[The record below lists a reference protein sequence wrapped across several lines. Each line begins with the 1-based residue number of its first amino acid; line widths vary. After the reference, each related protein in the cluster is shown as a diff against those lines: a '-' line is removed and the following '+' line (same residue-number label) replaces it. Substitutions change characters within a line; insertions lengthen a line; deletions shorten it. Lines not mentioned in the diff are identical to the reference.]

1 MCGRFYLTATPA
13 EIRKQFKIQQVPAL
27 VPHYNIAPTQ
37 TSPIIIAEGKS
48 RELRLARWG
57 LVPPWSRD
65 LSLATRMINAPAETL
80 AERAAYN
87 TPFQSQRCLVPAN
100 GFYEWQS
107 HGAKKQ
113 PYKIALRNGAL
124 IAFAGLWEKWTPNN
138 GAPIETFAIITTAAS
153 KLVSEVHDRVPVIIA
168 PADYQLWLTASPAT
182 AKKLLLPYASGLT
195 LTPISNRVNNIE
207 NDDVELLLPLSMS

>member
-1 MCGRFYLTATPA
+1 
-13 EIRKQFKIQQVPAL
+13 
-27 VPHYNIAPTQ
+27 
-37 TSPIIIAEGKS
+37 
-48 RELRLARWG
+48 
-57 LVPPWSRD
+57 
-65 LSLATRMINAPAETL
+65 
-80 AERAAYN
+80 
-87 TPFQSQRCLVPAN
+87 VPAN
-100 GFYEWQS
+100 GFYEWQL
-107 HGAKKQ
+107 HDAKKQ